1 MISGKEFYEVMVA
14 MVPLYVAM
22 ILAYGSVRWWRVF
35 SPEQCAGIN
44 RYVALFVV
52 PFLSFDFISKNDP
65 YNMNFR
71 FIMADVIQ
79 KLIVLAALAV
89 WALVGGRRAG
99 LDWTI
104 TIFSISTL
112 PNTLVIGIPL
122 FLSMYGDGSAP
133 LLSQIIVMQ
142 CIVWF
147 TLLLILLE
155 CRAAKIMIAD
165 QFPGA
170 SSGAIAS
177 ITVDPEVVSLG
188 NLDVDDPIE
197 TESCVDDDGKLHV
210 VVRRSSAFRSD
221 LNHSRNSFDF
231 TSSFSN
237 DDIYRQQSLRY
248 PSGEGARRSSSY
260 SEAKLNTRLPR
271 FRHQMPYSSPQPTP
285 NPSVSTTSLTGAA
298 SRQPHLQKA
307 ANGGNKDLHMF
318 TRSFSASP
326 AIHAFRK
333 SPAAEHQVT
342 AAVTTAELPEE
353 LSINNKTFEEDE
365 TAPPHQGG
373 DGKTKEEATADKR
386 CPGEVTA
393 MPPTVV
399 MMKLIL
405 TMAGRK
411 LIRNPITYSTL
422 IGLIWSLVKFR
433 WDLELPRIIDKSLEL
448 IQNTGL
454 GMAMFGLGMFMALQ
468 SRLIACGYKLAIY
481 GMVLKFLLGPA
492 VMAIPSAA
500 FGLRGDLLRIAIV
513 QAAMPCSVVSFVFAK
528 EYNLH
533 ADILSTAVITGMI
546 VTVPVA
552 LVYYILLGL

>member
-422 IGLIWSLVKFR
+422 IGLIW

-533 ADILSTAVITGMI
+533 ADILSTA
-546 VTVPVA
+546 
-552 LVYYILLGL
+552 